1 MLEDD
6 FYTIDTL
13 TKNGERIQASL
24 SLHENHPIFEGHFPR
39 HPVVPGVCMMQ
50 IIKELVEKNESR
62 PLRIRR
68 AAQLKFL
75 TMIDPR
81 RHPVIFADILC
92 RESEAHVKISGRLFF
107 EDTVFMKCDMDLAA
121 QEISSENA

>member
-6 FYTIDTL
+6 FYTIDSLVKT
-13 TKNGERIQASL
+13 GERIQASL
-24 SLHENHPIFEGHFPR
+24 SLQEAHPIFEGHFPR

-50 IIKELVEKNESR
+50 MIKELVEKNESR
-62 PLRIRR
+62 PLQIRR

-92 RESEAHVKISGRLFF
+92 RQNESQVKISGRLFY
-107 EDTVFMKCDMDLAA
+107 EEVVFMKCEMDLTAKK
-121 QEISSENA
+121 